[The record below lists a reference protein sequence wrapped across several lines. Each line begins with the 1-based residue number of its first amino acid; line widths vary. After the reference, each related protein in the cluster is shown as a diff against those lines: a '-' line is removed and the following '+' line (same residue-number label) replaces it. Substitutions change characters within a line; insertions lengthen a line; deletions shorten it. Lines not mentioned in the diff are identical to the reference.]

1 MDTIIPIHLSLCRR
15 LWFTHWIDLVWL
27 CLGWGCVTWRSDVR
41 SILWWG
47 FYWWCAYL
55 QIIFK
60 SSTVSMWPV
69 FLVILNLPATI
80 RTNAEKLS
88 AGPSK
93 PNMKLLLKPLAR
105 QIDRLRLVVN
115 TLHGPRRSH
124 CDGNIRF
131 TCSSVCQTIQWPA
144 WLLGNKTLTYPP
156 NTVYPLRSHSEI
168 VRKAEASQN
177 GISPL
182 TSMINLVNSVP
193 VDYMHAVLEGVT
205 RWLAKSYKEPYYLGR
220 KSADI
225 DSELL
230 KQTPPHEFNRPPA
243 PPQIYSETPWI
254 LESIRTTYMAFVLLT
269 TSAHWLLATAPLWTA
284 GVCNS

>member
-1 MDTIIPIHLSLCRR
+1 M
-15 LWFTHWIDLVWL
+15 
-27 CLGWGCVTWRSDVR
+27 
-41 SILWWG
+41 
-47 FYWWCAYL
+47 
-55 QIIFK
+55 
-60 SSTVSMWPV
+60 
-69 FLVILNLPATI
+69 ILNLPATI

-182 TSMINLVNSVP
+182 TSMINLVDSVP

-243 PPQIYSETPWI
+243 PPRSIQKHLEYWKASE
-254 LESIRTTYMAFVLLT
+254 LRT
-269 TSAHWLLATAPLWTA
+269 WLLYYSLPLLIDYLPPHHY
-284 GVCNS
+284 GLLVCAIHN